1 VKRRAISALQYL
13 PDGEGIPLLI
23 QLAKTSHDAEVRK
36 QAMSSLGQSR
46 DERAIAFF
54 EDVLKTKP

>member
-1 VKRRAISALQYL
+1 M
-13 PDGEGIPLLI
+13 PNGEGIPLLI
-23 QLAKTSHDAEVRK
+23 QLAKTSHNAEVRK

-46 DERAIAFF
+46 DQRAIAFF